1 MGVRKTTN
9 RMAASAKQTYAKL
22 SSELLLKTLNM
33 ILFTESQNQ
42 GALTPSTL
50 KHLPTTKLKSN
61 YPNTNPQ
68 DIHKL
73 CSIHLAAKSFSNE
86 TLSNEN
92 LERFFF
98 LP

>member
-1 MGVRKTTN
+1 
-9 RMAASAKQTYAKL
+9 MAASAKQTYAKL

-73 CSIHLAAKSFSNE
+73 CSIHLAAKVFQMKHFPMKTWNDS
-86 TLSNEN
+86 
-92 LERFFF
+92 FF